1 MIKKLLLIDDDPD
14 ELEILLDVVGKLTVS
29 CTCTWAASAEEG
41 IRLLEDSKPDLVL
54 LDINM
59 PRQNGWECL
68 TILKKKNMIEKI
80 PVVLYSNGVDAGLI
94 FKAKSL
100 GAADAVAKSFESKE
114 LIDLLSRIFGIPGIG
129 RN

>member
-14 ELEILLDVVGKLTVS
+14 ELELLLDVIDKLQVS
-29 CTCTWAASAEEG
+29 CTCTWASSAEEG
-41 IRLLEDSKPDLVL
+41 LKLLELAKPDLIL

-68 TILKKKNMIEKI
+68 DVLKKQMVVATI
-80 PVVLYSNGVDAGLI
+80 PVVMYSNGIDQGLV

-100 GAADAVAKSFESKE
+100 GAADAVAKNFQQEELLNVLNRILGLNGKE
-114 LIDLLSRIFGIPGIG
+114 KK
-129 RN
+129 

>member
-14 ELEILLDVVGKLTVS
+14 ELEILLNVVDKLLVS
-29 CTCTWAASAEEG
+29 CTCTWAASAADG
-41 IRLLEDSKPDLVL
+41 IKMLENSKPDLIL

-68 TILKKKNMIEKI
+68 TILKTKNIIENI
-80 PVVLYSNGVDAGLI
+80 PVVLYSNGIDEKLV

-100 GAADAVAKSFESKE
+100 GAADAVPKSFESKE
-114 LIDLLSRIFGIPGIG
+114 LVNLLNRILGIG
-129 RN
+129 GEGN